1 MKTAKYFTATW
12 CGPCRSIKP
21 KINELKNQGLSIQI
35 IDVDQQAEETTNS
48 GVRNIP
54 TIILIQDGVV
64 QQRMVGND
72 INIETIKQ
80 FFN

>member
-12 CGPCRSIKP
+12 CGPCRLIKP

-35 IDVDQQAEETTNS
+35 IDVDQLTEETTNS

>member
-12 CGPCRSIKP
+12 CGPCRLIKP

-35 IDVDQQAEETTNS
+35 IDVDQFTEETTNS